1 MEAVM
6 YLLILGLVLFL
17 GVHLIPALP
26 GSRASLAAAL
36 GPNRYKGV
44 FSIVS
49 AIGLVALAIGY
60 ARAPGGPALFQ
71 GYPAAIRI
79 APLAMIASFIL
90 LAASHTKSHLR
101 AWLRHPMLLGVGL
114 WALVHL
120 LANGSARASLLFGA
134 FLAYVVIDLISA
146 LRRNSAPSFAPVLRH
161 DLIAVIAGTALALLV
176 MAVHRQLFGV
186 AAVPWGL

>member
-1 MEAVM
+1 M
-6 YLLILGLVLFL
+6 YLLSLGLVLFL

-26 GSRASLAAAL
+26 GSRAKLAAAL

-44 FSIVS
+44 FSVVS

-60 ARAPGGPALFQ
+60 ARAPSGPALFQ
-71 GYPAAIRI
+71 ESAAAIRI
-79 APLAMIASFIL
+79 VPLAMIASFIL

-120 LANGSARASLLFGA
+120 LANGSAKASLLFGA

-146 LRRNSAPSFAPVLRH
+146 LRRNTAPSFAPVLRH
-161 DLIAVIAGTALALLV
+161 DLIAVVAGTALALLV
-176 MAVHRQLFGV
+176 MAFHRQLFGV
-186 AAVPWGL
+186 TAVPWGL